1 LEKRDRQ
8 APALRFF
15 NNGTEV
21 DICGQ
26 PIVDA
31 TQSPKTKGEP
41 LCKKGEKSFSWINK
55 NVASDRSKVIQEMD
69 VLADLEERQKS
80 IWAQLTEDA
89 EEAMSQTKSKRRAQK
104 SPEEAP
110 RVFLQV
116 DPTPSPLS
124 SDPSKL
130 ASAVVD
136 DIVRDSLKEREKAL
150 SAASV
155 LMEFMRKTEQ
165 MNAQGSSI
173 R

>member
-1 LEKRDRQ
+1 
-8 APALRFF
+8 
-15 NNGTEV
+15 
-21 DICGQ
+21 
-26 PIVDA
+26 
-31 TQSPKTKGEP
+31 
-41 LCKKGEKSFSWINK
+41 
-55 NVASDRSKVIQEMD
+55 MD

-89 EEAMSQTKSKRRAQK
+89 EEATSQTKSKQRKQK

-116 DPTPSPLS
+116 DPTPSPIS

-130 ASAVVD
+130 ASAGVD

-155 LMEFMRKTEQ
+155 LIEFMRKTGQ